1 MHTFMHSWI
10 LHAIQWI
17 MNTFLRPVC
26 VLYGLVNTS
35 TTFDWGW
42 SAIMLSRRAFIT
54 NLMLSSKVLW
64 NVGSLIFAEN
74 SWIFYQIL
82 LTVSKFIFKIQISTA
97 VLHSHVKWPSFILN
111 LRKLIFVFIIFYG
124 RFFIRS
130 IFSVNCNGI
139 SSLRF
144 DGTW

>member
-74 SWIFYQIL
+74 SWILSDSFNCKWIYFQDKNFNSCLALPCQVAQLHFKSAKINFCLHNILRPFFYS
-82 LTVSKFIFKIQISTA
+82 VD
-97 VLHSHVKWPSFILN
+97 
-111 LRKLIFVFIIFYG
+111 
-124 RFFIRS
+124 FF
-130 IFSVNCNGI
+130 GQ
-139 SSLRF
+139 L
-144 DGTW
+144 